1 MRGRRRL
8 GGAALA
14 ALTVVLA
21 ASGSAARED
30 PLPGWFDL
38 EVPGG
43 ELTLRALDVLLD
55 ERALTLP
62 VLARALHD
70 RDEYVRLSATFA
82 ELRSTST
89 ASAGKITIPA
99 PLDANAWRDILPP
112 VKPPA
117 ASDLFTRIATDR
129 YALLTA
135 SGLFAASD
143 SVRAWLARERN
154 LLRFVYQ
161 QGAPAFAIVA
171 RRLEID
177 DGRIVVPGGRGA
189 EAAWEALAGVPPSRT
204 EAFVRALLTKDEGR
218 LAWYYD
224 TIASLD
230 SAQLA
235 AAWPAS
241 VAAAE
246 RGRALYPAF
255 RDVDPQW
262 RLLDQPYRR
271 GAIDG
276 WMLLTQTH
284 IADGFVASPLPQ
296 ATWALLFSE
305 DRINPGQVSRT
316 LQGSPATVS
325 LPWLLRE
332 TLSPVVRERRTRYEM
347 FRLAQRVFSTVP
359 AGSLP
364 DAVIALSGMRCC
376 RALVLTLERMQIA
389 DPRTWAA
396 AVTAAQF
403 VNEDSDDRRSSLVIF
418 QATIALLE
426 RMRNARTLDVG
437 TVERLMRSLSEVTR
451 ANPQVGR
458 SIARWIVG
466 TLIPT
471 VPRLTTPDA
480 WTGTTAYESTL
491 LQALAGPAE
500 RTTPP
505 VEWEGLRYVSDPV
518 GAEHERLKAM
528 RALLSSPGLDA
539 ALAADRP
546 RDLADALTTLVYT
559 TALGDPDGPASL
571 SPEVVSRHQYG
582 LNSTSII
589 REELPWAPP
598 EERQG
603 QGAWHVQGSLLG
615 LDLALSRLALRR
627 IADQQMPQAP
637 TLTLNDVG
645 TLTRTVVALV
655 PGDLTDADRNEIAA
669 SIARGRE
676 RVRSARDTSELAAL
690 ARACGMSDTT
700 RQLLPWIASRQ
711 REVVLDLFALRDLF
725 WLGAA
730 RLPRETL
737 DRWGVAADGLDGRRV
752 LTMPGPSPWEDYAG
766 RSETGQLTTQVP
778 DLTLRLAE
786 ETARLRLP
794 AQLIPA
800 LLAFAMEDYWHD
812 VRARFADDWPRLTR
826 HAAAIAPDRIQDYVA
841 ALAGAGPLRVR

>member
-1 MRGRRRL
+1 VRGRRRL
-8 GGAALA
+8 GGAALS
-14 ALTVVLA
+14 ALVVLA

-43 ELTLRALDVLLD
+43 ELTLRAFDVSLD
-55 ERALTLP
+55 ERAQTLA
-62 VLARALHD
+62 VLARSLHD
-70 RDEYVRLSATFA
+70 RDQYVRLSGSFA
-82 ELRSTST
+82 ELRSSPDT
-89 ASAGKITIPA
+89 SAGRITIPA
-99 PLDANAWRDILPP
+99 PLDANTWRDILPP

-117 ASDLFTRIATDR
+117 PGDLFTRITTDR
-129 YALLTA
+129 AALLTA
-135 SGLFAASD
+135 SGLTSASD
-143 SVRAWLARERN
+143 SLRTWLARERD

-177 DGRIVVPGGRGA
+177 GGRIVVPGGPGA
-189 EAAWEALAGVPPSRT
+189 EAAWEALTGVAPSRA
-204 EAFVRALLTKDEGR
+204 EAFVRALLTKDDGR

-230 SAQLA
+230 AAQLA
-235 AAWPAS
+235 AAWPTT

-246 RGRALYPAF
+246 RGRSLYPAF

-271 GAIDG
+271 GAIDA
-276 WMLLTQTH
+276 WMVLTQNRS
-284 IADGFVASPLPQ
+284 ADGFVASPLPQ
-296 ATWALLFSE
+296 ATWALLFS
-305 DRINPGQVSRT
+305 DNRINSGQVSRT
-316 LQGSPATVS
+316 LQGSPAGVS

-332 TLSPVVRERRTRYEM
+332 TLSPIVRERRARYEM
-347 FRLAQRVFSTVP
+347 FRLAQRVFST
-359 AGSLP
+359 ASAQSLP
-364 DAVIALSGMRCC
+364 DVALALSGMRCC
-376 RALVLTLERMQIA
+376 RALVLTLERMQVA

-396 AVTAAQF
+396 AVHAARF
-403 VNEDSDDRRSSLVIF
+403 VNEDADDRRTSLVIF

-426 RMRNARTLDVG
+426 RMRHVRTLDVG
-437 TVERLMRSLSEVTR
+437 TVEQLIRSLSDVTR
-451 ANPQVGR
+451 ADPQVGR

-466 TLIPT
+466 TFIPA
-471 VPRLTTPDA
+471 VPKLTTPDA

-491 LQALAGPAE
+491 LQALAGPVE

-518 GAEHERLKAM
+518 AAEHERLKAM

-539 ALAADRP
+539 ALAGNRP

-571 SPEVVSRHQYG
+571 SPEIIARHQYG
-582 LNSTSII
+582 LNATSII

-615 LDLALSRLALRR
+615 LDLAMSRLALRR

-655 PGDLTDADRNEIAA
+655 PSDLTDADRDEIAA

-676 RVRSARDTSELAAL
+676 RVRNARDAVELAAL
-690 ARACGMSDTT
+690 ARECGMAAAT

-711 REVVLDLFALRDLF
+711 REIVVHLFALRDVF
-725 WLGAA
+725 WLGAP
-730 RLPRETL
+730 RLPRPTL
-737 DRWGVAADGLDGRRV
+737 DRWGVAADGIDGRHV
-752 LTMPGPSPWEDYAG
+752 LAMPGPSSWEDYAG
-766 RSETGQLTTQVP
+766 RSETGQLSTQVP

-826 HAAAIAPDRIQDYVA
+826 HAAGIAPDRIHDYVA
-841 ALAGAGPLRVR
+841 ALTGAGPLRAQ